1 MNLWSIFITGL
12 FAGGA
17 SCAAVQGGLLVASV
31 VRRTGE
37 PIGLTTPPRL
47 PSARSRTVR
56 DKNSKSRKKQQQ
68 QARARAE
75 RAAIERRLAAAG
87 PKSARSRDD
96 VIPVAGFLGGKLA
109 SHTLLGALLGLF
121 GASFQLSFRAR
132 ALMQIAAGALMLLM
146 AANILGVPG
155 LRFLVPSPPARLTRL
170 VRRTARSEAVFA
182 PAVLG
187 FSTVLI
193 PCGVTLSVMFL
204 AIASGSPLWGA
215 AGMATFVIGTSPLFA
230 TIGFVLQK
238 SAARLQGAV
247 TKMAAAAIVV
257 AGLIAIN
264 SGLILRGSSFT
275 LSDVMSSVVGGGEP
289 ATAVAAP
296 VDASGVQ
303 QLVVE
308 ARNGGF
314 SPSRLQAQ
322 AGVPAMVT
330 LRTNGTTGCTR
341 AFVIPS
347 LGIQEVLP
355 ETGETPIDLGT
366 LETGTIRF
374 TCSMGMYRGEIDVV

>member
-1 MNLWSIFITGL
+1 MSLWSIFITGL

-17 SCAAVQGGLLVASV
+17 SCDAVQGGLLVASV

-37 PIGLTTPPRL
+37 PVGPSVPALPR
-47 PSARSRTVR
+47 PAKRATGGKNAR
-56 DKNSKSRKKQQQ
+56 KNQQR

-75 RAAIERRLAAAG
+75 RAALERRLATLNK
-87 PKSARSRDD
+87 PTRSAEDF
-96 VIPVAGFLGGKLA
+96 VPVAGFLGGKLL

-121 GASFQLSFRAR
+121 GASFQLSFRVR
-132 ALMQIAAGALMLLM
+132 ALMQIGAGVLMLLI

-182 PAVLG
+182 PALLG
-187 FSTVLI
+187 FATVLI

-230 TIGFVLQK
+230 AVGWFLHK
-238 SAARLQGAV
+238 SAARMQATV
-247 TKMAAAAIVV
+247 TKLAAAAIVL
-257 AGLIAIN
+257 AGLVAIN
-264 SGLILRGSSFT
+264 SGLVLQGSSFT
-275 LSDVMSSVVGGGEP
+275 LSDVVDSVVGGGEP
-289 ATAVAAP
+289 APAVAAP

-303 QLVVE
+303 QLVIE
-308 ARNGGF
+308 ARNTSF

-322 AGVPAMVT
+322 AGVPAMLT
-330 LRTNGTTGCTR
+330 LQTNGTTGCTR

-355 ETGETPIDLGT
+355 ETGDTPIDLGVLESGT
-366 LETGTIRF
+366 LRF
-374 TCSMGMYRGEIDVV
+374 TCSMGMYRGQIDVV